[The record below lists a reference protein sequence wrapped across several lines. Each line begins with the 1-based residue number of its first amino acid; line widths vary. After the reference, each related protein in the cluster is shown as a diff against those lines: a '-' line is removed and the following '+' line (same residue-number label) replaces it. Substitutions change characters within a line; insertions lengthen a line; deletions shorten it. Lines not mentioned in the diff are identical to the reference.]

1 MACALEL
8 GRRGLGRTHPNPAV
22 GAVVVRAGQIVGRG
36 WHTRA
41 GEAHAEI
48 VALRDAGPRARGAT
62 LYCTLEPC
70 TIEGRTPPCVGA
82 VIAAGVRRIVVG
94 TIDPHP
100 RVRGRGLRALRAAG
114 IAVASGVEEGAAR
127 ELIRGFASVV
137 TRGRPWVRLKLG
149 ASLDGRIA
157 TRSGEARWVTGAAAR
172 ARVHVWRDEFDGVV
186 VGSGTALADDPLLT
200 CRRRSGRDPVR
211 IVLDRRLRLPVGAR
225 MMGEGRSPVWVVTD
239 GSASSA
245 RHRRLE
251 KAGAHV
257 LVVRP
262 ARTAPW
268 IDTVLGELARR
279 GLTSLLVEGGAGIA
293 AAFVAASRVDELAL
307 FLAPLLIGA
316 DGVPIIEAMG
326 VTRLSD
332 APRLGCVATERIGSD
347 VLLSFEQPT
356 LRGRRA

>member
-22 GAVVVRAGQIVGRG
+22 GAVVVRAGRVVGRG
-36 WHTRA
+36 WHARA

-48 VALRDAGPRARGAT
+48 VALRDAGARARGAT

-70 TIEGRTPPCVGA
+70 TTSGRTPPCVGA
-82 VIAAGVRRIVVG
+82 VISSGVRRVVVG

-114 IAVASGVEEGAAR
+114 IEVSSGIEESAAR
-127 ELIRGFASVV
+127 ELIRGFVSVV

-149 ASLDGRIA
+149 TSLDGRIA
-157 TRSGEARWVTGAAAR
+157 TRSGDSRWVTGAAAR
-172 ARVHVWRDEFDGVV
+172 ARVHLWRDEFDGVL

-200 CRRRSGRDPVR
+200 CRRRGGRDPVR

-225 MMGEGRSPVWVVTD
+225 MLVDGRSPVWIVTD
-239 GSASSA
+239 GRAPPV
-245 RHRRLE
+245 RRRRLE
-251 KAGAHV
+251 AAGARV
-257 LVVRP
+257 LVVTP
-262 ARTAPW
+262 APSVAW
-268 IDTVLGELARR
+268 IDTVLGELARQ

-293 AAFVAASRVDELAL
+293 AALVVADRVDEFAL
-307 FLAPLLIGA
+307 FQAPLLIGA
-316 DGVPIIEAMG
+316 DGVPIIEGMG

-332 APRLGCVATERIGSD
+332 APRLACVATERIGSD
-347 VLLSFEQPT
+347 VLLCFERAT
-356 LRGRRA
+356 VRRRQA